1 MYTPG
6 CGGGGPILTF
16 FAFMPAGVLD
26 DDSDDLPPLV
36 AFDDP
41 VGIPPPR
48 GNLADSGRL
57 DDEAVTLPPL
67 TAGTG
72 IACCAL
78 GLAAALAYRITT
90 RATAWSRSRLSAR
103 FLACISI
110 FGLLSVAESLAR
122 GGREVVS
129 SKQIHPMQHQHN
141 NTVRDL

>member
-90 RATAWSRSRLSAR
+90 RATAWSRVRAYGRLLSASAL
-103 FLACISI
+103 LA
-110 FGLLSVAESLAR
+110 
-122 GGREVVS
+122 GG
-129 SKQIHPMQHQHN
+129 
-141 NTVRDL
+141 TAT